1 MALKFNVIPCCPFNN
16 LKFLPCSGHKVIP
29 HGPQKSI
36 LPSFQSFRNSK
47 IVIVFESSQW
57 YLNYKLKLNT
67 RNKLFTRHTDMSRPR
82 STREQAATYWKIR
95 LVKGPIVKVCWWDTL
110 SIKDRDSMFPGYLKN
125 STIPLFPKSHF
136 KMSPLPWK
144 KILKLFMLPYFP
156 KPLGVWPS

>member
-67 RNKLFTRHTDMSRPR
+67 RNKLFTRHIEMRPWY
-82 STREQAATYWKIR
+82 THKQVAT
-95 LVKGPIVKVCWWDTL
+95 
-110 SIKDRDSMFPGYLKN
+110 N
-125 STIPLFPKSHF
+125 
-136 KMSPLPWK
+136 
-144 KILKLFMLPYFP
+144 
-156 KPLGVWPS
+156 

>member
-47 IVIVFESSQW
+47 IVMVFESSQW

-67 RNKLFTRHTDMSRPR
+67 RNKLFTRHIDMRPWYTHKQVA
-82 STREQAATYWKIR
+82 S
-95 LVKGPIVKVCWWDTL
+95 
-110 SIKDRDSMFPGYLKN
+110 N
-125 STIPLFPKSHF
+125 
-136 KMSPLPWK
+136 
-144 KILKLFMLPYFP
+144 
-156 KPLGVWPS
+156 